1 MTTTNQLP
9 GATGYLI
16 LHHPFIA
23 VPLLRLRLVPDP
35 DQATAAT
42 DGRAIYF
49 NEDFVSNLTFE
60 ETIFLLAHEVL
71 HVALGHHLRRGERDL
86 KAWNAAADFVINL
99 LLLEAGFQLISGT
112 LYDPWYAGWSTEQVY
127 RAIVE
132 QAQEALDIASQA
144 NANGTGSPVPSLD
157 DFVPEGT
164 GGLVVDIKG
173 DDGQDLSQAEVSREE
188 GELSVTLKHALRMDA
203 MIRGESLGA
212 AFSRAVQPRSPAFDP
227 RAELAAFLTATVGR
241 DDYSWSRPN
250 LRYLAGGVYLP
261 SLARGLALVDV
272 VVAIDTS
279 ASITPRLLSFMAG
292 ACEDILAAY
301 PQSVLQVVYCDSAVR
316 STEEITLYDCPVTLS
331 KAQGGRGTRFT
342 PVFDWV
348 EEKGYHPTFLLYMT
362 DLEGDSPSDPGYPVV
377 WLAIDA
383 RHSSPPFGHRIDI
396 SSVE

>member
-1 MTTTNQLP
+1 MTTNQFP

-23 VPLLRLRLVPDP
+23 VPLLRLRLIPDP
-35 DQATAAT
+35 GQPTAAT

-71 HVALGHHLRRGERDL
+71 HVALGHHLRRGGRDL

-99 LLLEAGFQLISGT
+99 LLQDAGFPLITGA
-112 LYDPWYAGWSTEQVY
+112 LYNPLYAGWSTEQVY

-132 QAQEALDIASQA
+132 QAQEAFDLNSQA
-144 NANGTGSPVPSLD
+144 NANGSPVPSLD
-157 DFVPEGT
+157 DYIPEGA
-164 GGLVVDIKG
+164 GGLVVDMKG
-173 DDGQDLSQAEVSREE
+173 DDGQDLSQAECSREE
-188 GELSVTLKHALRMDA
+188 GALSVALKHALRMDA
-203 MIRGESLGA
+203 MIRGDESLAA

-227 RAELAAFLTATVGR
+227 RAELAAFLTATLGR

-250 LRYLAGGVYLP
+250 PRYLTTGVYLP
-261 SLARGLALVDV
+261 SLSRGLALVDV
-272 VVAIDTS
+272 IIAIDTS

-292 ACEDILAAY
+292 ACEDILGAY

-342 PVFDWV
+342 PIFKWV

-396 SSVE
+396 SSVD